1 MALLGW
7 VCVLAVTI
15 AAVLFGQTARPRQSA
30 GPLPSRVRTGIA
42 VSITGPLLVAAVG
55 LVVATVS
62 GAWLTAATGTVA
74 AVSLTVV
81 TGLVLV
87 PGVGQLDKTDP
98 LPTTTRR

>member
-1 MALLGW
+1 
-7 VCVLAVTI
+7 
-15 AAVLFGQTARPRQSA
+15 
-30 GPLPSRVRTGIA
+30 